1 MSLYFPDPATL
12 YPARLADG
20 WRIMDKFGP
29 LDGPYASA
37 DEAWAVINRE
47 RAAQE
52 GERRIGRH
60 PSYGEA

>member
-12 YPARLADG
+12 RPALLADG
-20 WRIMDKFGP
+20 WHIMDKFGP

-37 DEAWAVINRE
+37 AAAWRVINRE
-47 RAAQE
+47 SDALD
-52 GERRIGRH
+52 GERYLGRH